1 MERRTN
7 PDFVET
13 AMPAMSQRP
22 MDDGANLSVRDERGL
37 TSLYHSA
44 MSSRGRIVVDT
55 LLAAGADVNA
65 RGERRQTLLHAAA
78 AFNDEPTVSP
88 GFIKG
93 GADLSALSVSG
104 DTALWL
110 AAQANPNSA
119 VINAG
124 SDVGWRCPDGPPPHA
139 AACDTGKLPIVGA
152 LLKGGANAMDWV
164 LRRLLPS
171 RMDWPAKLIGLEG

>member
-78 AFNDEPTVSP
+78 AFNDESTVSQVS
-88 GFIKG
+88 IEA
-93 GADLSALSVSG
+93 GANLTVHSVSELSG
-104 DTALWL
+104 V
-110 AAQANPNSA
+110 SA
-119 VINAG
+119 
-124 SDVGWRCPDGPPPHA
+124 
-139 AACDTGKLPIVGA
+139 
-152 LLKGGANAMDWV
+152 
-164 LRRLLPS
+164 
-171 RMDWPAKLIGLEG
+171 